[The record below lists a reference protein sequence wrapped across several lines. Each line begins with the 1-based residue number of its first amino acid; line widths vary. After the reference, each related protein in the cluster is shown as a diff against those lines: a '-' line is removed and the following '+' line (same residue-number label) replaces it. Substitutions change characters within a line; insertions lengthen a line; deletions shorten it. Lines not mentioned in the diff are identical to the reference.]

1 MTKAIRRA
9 MLPLIALAFVAGAC
23 GGGDEATEE
32 QGREI
37 ELTPAPADAPLNDQP
52 APDATTT
59 PEKAPATKAPAPA
72 PTKTA
77 TTPTKSTPAPRPTT
91 PARATSGTIA
101 SGTTFAVSNGARICT
116 NTHKVGDRFTATL
129 GADVEGSNGVKLP
142 AGATVTLTVTE
153 SAISKNSRDNWKL
166 AFDVVSVTVGE
177 KTYDVEGDVTKVATI
192 EPVRSQS
199 TGQQAGKVATG
210 AAIGAVAGQILGK
223 NTKSTV
229 IGGAVGAAAG
239 GAVAAQT
246 ADYEGCLPANGT
258 ITIALGAPLTLP
270 VAD

>member
-1 MTKAIRRA
+1 MQSKVIRRA
-9 MLPLIALAFVAGAC
+9 FLPLLALALVAGAC
-23 GGGDEATEE
+23 GGDDAADDAS
-32 QGREI
+32 REI

-52 APDATTT
+52 APDASTT
-59 PEKAPATKAPAPA
+59 PANAPATKAPAPA

-77 TTPTKSTPAPRPTT
+77 TTPRPTTPRPTT

-101 SGTTFAVSNGARICT
+101 AGTSFAVTNGARICT

-129 GADVEGSNGVKLP
+129 GTAVEGTNGATIP
-142 AGATVTLTVTE
+142 AGATVTLAVTE

-166 AFDVVSVTVGE
+166 AFDVVSVQIGE
-177 KTYDVEGDVTKVATI
+177 RTYEIEGDVTRVATI

-229 IGGAVGAAAG
+229 VGGAIGAAAG

-258 ITIALGAPLTLP
+258 ITIALGAPLTVP
-270 VAD
+270 VA

>member
-1 MTKAIRRA
+1 MYSKTIRRA
-9 MLPLIALAFVAGAC
+9 IVPLIALAFVAGAC
-23 GGGDEATEE
+23 GGDDAAEDT
-32 QGREI
+32 GREI

-52 APDATTT
+52 APDASTT

-72 PTKTA
+72 PRKTA
-77 TTPTKSTPAPRPTT
+77 TAPAKST
-91 PARATSGTIA
+91 PARATTGTIA
-101 SGTTFAVSNGARICT
+101 SGTSFAVSNGARICT

-129 GADVEGSNGVKLP
+129 GADVEGTNGVKIP
-142 AGATVTLTVTE
+142 AGATVTLAVTE

-166 AFDVVSVTVGE
+166 AFDVVSVTIDG
-177 KTYDVEGDVTKVATI
+177 TTHDVTGDVTKVATI
-192 EPVRSQS
+192 QPVRSQS

-270 VAD
+270 VG